1 MTEKGESTQ
10 PSLLNL
16 PEVRKDTTDFLRP
29 DGKKRNN
36 ISTGMKRE
44 EINKLGRGNEKKR
57 RRRTGNPNWPNEY

>member
-29 DGKKRNN
+29 DGKKRNK
-36 ISTGMKRE
+36 IPTGMKRE
-44 EINKLGRGNEKKR
+44 EIINLKKNKGKR
-57 RRRTGNPNWPNEY
+57 KTGNANWPNEY